1 MWAYESVFYQIYP
14 IGFCGAP
21 VHNDGVTIPR
31 IRKIMEWSD
40 YLKDLGVDS
49 ILLRCTYTSHPEGHR
64 LDSTHQ
70 KSRCECHLFFTGI

>member
-1 MWAYESVFYQIYP
+1 MWTYNSVFYQIYP

-21 VHNDGVTIPR
+21 VHNDGVTVPR

-49 ILLRCTYTSHPEGHR
+49 ILLNPIIKSENHR
-64 LDSTHQ
+64 YDTTEIRKIDSPLRT
-70 KSRCECHLFFTGI
+70 KEA